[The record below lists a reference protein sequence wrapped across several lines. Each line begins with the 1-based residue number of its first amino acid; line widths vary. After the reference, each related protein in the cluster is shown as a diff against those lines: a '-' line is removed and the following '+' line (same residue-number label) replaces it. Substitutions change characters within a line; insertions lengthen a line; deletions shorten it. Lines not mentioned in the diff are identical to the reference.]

1 MTLLLALACGRY
13 DGGIGVQ
20 RPTQEDLVEEI
31 AVAPSLA
38 FSALNSGDA
47 QTAEVLVTN
56 VGTTV
61 VDLVATTSGDAF
73 SVVEVTGRGVRPGES
88 GAVTVQFAPLAPF
101 EHRGTLTVS
110 TALMGDTVEVAL
122 TGLGTDPAIDV
133 DPVTLGVAT
142 VGCEEAVGEMV
153 VRNVGGQPLQLT
165 GFTSPSPF
173 LWLEGSLGAVAPG
186 GQVGVPLH
194 FVPGVAGPFSTDVV
208 VTSDDPQT
216 PSLSVHVTADAVWPG
231 DVLTA
236 SFIAE
241 ARTTS
246 VLIALDRSQS
256 MDAELPI
263 LTPAFQALIDGIDGV
278 LVDWRLGVVTGEA
291 CANGGVIEPGT
302 PGRELAFLEALS
314 GEGSALTESL
324 LALTASAVEAP
335 CNAAL
340 LIEGAPLQVV
350 VVSDEPEQS
359 GDPEGSI
366 DRIEAVVGD
375 PWLVHISGVLD
386 VYTVCGDGPDGYL
399 DAIADTNGVLLD
411 VCAATLADHI
421 LDLLVPPAYGVDT
434 FLLPSLP
441 VLGSIEVAVDSV
453 PASFLYDAVV
463 QGVRVAPA
471 PPPGALVEV
480 RWHEAGCP

>member
-13 DGGIGVQ
+13 DGGIVNR

-31 AVAPSLA
+31 AAPPSLA
-38 FSALNSGDA
+38 FSALDSGDA
-47 QTAEVLVTN
+47 QTADVVVTN
-56 VGTTV
+56 VGSTV
-61 VDLVATTSGDAF
+61 VDLVATVSGEAF
-73 SVVEVTGRGVRPGES
+73 SVVSVEGRGVRPGES
-88 GAVTVQFAPLAPF
+88 GAVTVQFAPEAPF

-110 TALMGDTVEVAL
+110 TALLGDSVEVAL
-122 TGLGTDPAIDV
+122 TGLGTDPDIAV
-133 DPVTLGVAT
+133 DAVVLGTAT
-142 VGCEEAVGEMV
+142 VGCAEAVGDMV
-153 VRNVGGQPLQLT
+153 VRNVGGQPLQVT
-165 GFTSPSPF
+165 GFASPSPF
-173 LWLEGSLGAVAPG
+173 LWVDGTPGSVPPG
-186 GQVGVPLH
+186 GQLEVPLR
-194 FVPGVAGPFSTDVV
+194 FVPGVAGAFSTDVV
-208 VTSDDPQT
+208 VASDDPQT
-216 PSLSVHVTADAVWPG
+216 PSLAVHVTADALWPG
-231 DVLTA
+231 ALQTA

-278 LVDWRLGVVTGEA
+278 LADWRLGVVTGEA

-302 PGRELAFLEALS
+302 PNRDLALFEALS

-324 LALTASAVEAP
+324 LALTASAVEAS
-335 CNAAL
+335 CNEDL
-340 LIEGAPLQVV
+340 LIDGAPLQVV

-359 GDPEGSI
+359 GDPQGAI

-399 DAIADTNGVLLD
+399 DAISDTNGVLLD
-411 VCAATLADHI
+411 LCVDTLKDHI
-421 LDLLVPPAYGVDT
+421 LELLVPPAYGVDT

-441 VLGSIEVAVDSV
+441 ALGSIEVAVDGV
-453 PASFLYDAVV
+453 PATFLYDAVV
-463 QGVRVAPA
+463 QAVRVIPA

-480 RWHEAGCP
+480 RWHAAACP